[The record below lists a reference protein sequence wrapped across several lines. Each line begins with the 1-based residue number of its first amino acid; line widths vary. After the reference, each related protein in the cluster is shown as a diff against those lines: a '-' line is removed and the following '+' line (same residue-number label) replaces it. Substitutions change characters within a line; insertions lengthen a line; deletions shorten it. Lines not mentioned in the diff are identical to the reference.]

1 MSCGLPEMSG
11 VIEMARGRDWRRF
24 QRYRTIQRKVDILRG
39 IDGDENV
46 KAWTAGGTKIGRLSK
61 GKIHCS
67 CWMCRVKSYDY
78 RSHMDARRIQGM
90 TDEEH
95 EWQQDEG
102 TDQEYDPSLKG
113 IYTR

>member
-1 MSCGLPEMSG
+1 MLNPTMSCGLPEMSG

-90 TDEEH
+90 TDEER
-95 EWQQDEG
+95 EW
-102 TDQEYDPSLKG
+102 
-113 IYTR
+113 R

>member
-1 MSCGLPEMSG
+1 MSKSIAVFGIGRFGRSLALTLSESG
-11 VIEMARGRDWRRF
+11 ADVM
-24 QRYRTIQRKVDILRG
+24 VV
-39 IDGDENV
+39 DGDENV

-90 TDEEH
+90 TDEER
-95 EWQQDEG
+95 EW
-102 TDQEYDPSLKG
+102 
-113 IYTR
+113 R